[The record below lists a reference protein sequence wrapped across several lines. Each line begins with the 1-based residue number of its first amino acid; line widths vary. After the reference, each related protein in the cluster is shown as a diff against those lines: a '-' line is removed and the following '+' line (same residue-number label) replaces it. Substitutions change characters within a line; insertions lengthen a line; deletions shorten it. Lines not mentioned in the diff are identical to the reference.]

1 MCLSAH
7 AVIAALLSDLI
18 PISQFSSDRG
28 TRTRLTTHSVS
39 VVSGVKSV
47 AVTECKLL
55 GHFNEVLQ
63 LQPHFKVAMET
74 FKPLMTAG
82 GSVSDVFLVVM
93 MSRIMVVSL
102 LR

>member
-1 MCLSAH
+1 LH
-7 AVIAALLSDLI
+7 KPAASQLALI
-18 PISQFSSDRG
+18 ISLTILG
-28 TRTRLTTHSVS
+28 TSVRS
-39 VVSGVKSV
+39 
-47 AVTECKLL
+47 
-55 GHFNEVLQ
+55 

-82 GSVSDVFLVVM
+82 GSVSYICLVVM